1 MRIICDGL
9 LFSRFP
15 LLLLP
20 IIVLV
25 VIADFLGIFVEKRR
39 KSLDPFKIPWNAKK
53 LFRDE
58 RFTTVS

>member
-39 KSLDPFKIPWNAKK
+39 KSLDPFKIP
-53 LFRDE
+53 
-58 RFTTVS
+58 

>member
-1 MRIICDGL
+1 MWRAVIL
-9 LFSRFP
+9 AFSSAV
-15 LLLLP
+15 
-20 IIVLV
+20 IVLV